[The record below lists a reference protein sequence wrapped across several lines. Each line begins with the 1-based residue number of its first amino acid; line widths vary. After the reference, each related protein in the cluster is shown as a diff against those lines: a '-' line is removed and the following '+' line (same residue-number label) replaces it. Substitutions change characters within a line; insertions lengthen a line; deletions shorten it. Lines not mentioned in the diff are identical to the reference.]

1 MSGGSGLAL
10 AERATRW
17 ADLRLRVIS
26 AAVLAPLALFC
37 VWFGSS
43 LYTIML
49 LAGFAG
55 VMWEWGTMCRWRPV
69 PLVLGMLYAAVA
81 LGSLWFWRGIDGARA
96 IYILLAIVWC
106 SDIGAY
112 VVGRLVGGPRLAPR
126 VSPGKT
132 WSGAVGGLVAA
143 IIGGAV
149 VSGMVSLQSTALA
162 AVLGIASQ
170 LGDLGESALKRA
182 YNVKDSGR
190 LVPGH
195 GGLLDRLDGLMA
207 AAIVAGFVLLVT
219 TAKLAAP

>member
-1 MSGGSGLAL
+1 VSVGSEPVL

-37 VWFGSS
+37 VWFGGW
-43 LYTIML
+43 LYTLML
-49 LAGFAG
+49 VAGFAG
-55 VMWEWGTMCRWRPV
+55 VVWEWGHMCRWRPL
-69 PLVLGMLYAAVA
+69 PLILGTLYAAVA
-81 LGSLWFWRGIDGARA
+81 LGSMWVWRGIDGARA

-112 VVGRLVGGPRLAPR
+112 IVGRLVGGPRLAPR

-149 VSGMVSLQSTALA
+149 VAGMVSVQIAGFA
-162 AVLGIASQ
+162 AVLGVASQ

-219 TAKLAAP
+219 TAKLAIP